1 MSMRIVKSA
10 RRTDETEISLTLN
23 LDGSGIYDVDTG
35 CGFLNHM
42 LELFSRHGRFDL
54 TLACRGDVQ
63 VDYHHTV
70 EDIAIVL
77 GRAFSEALGDRA
89 GINRYGTCTLP
100 MDEALILA
108 AVDISG
114 RPAVGYALEVPTEK
128 VGDFDT
134 ELERQ
139 AENGKPLLGIC
150 LGMQLLFEK
159 SYEYGEHAGLG
170 MLPGSVCPLEPDLAA
185 AGFSYKVPH
194 IGWNSLHL
202 VRPENPL
209 MANTR
214 EGDFVYFV
222 HSFYAKG
229 CGDALVAG
237 AEYGVTV
244 PGAVARGNVYGC
256 QFHPEKSGEAGLRIL
271 RAFAAL

>member
-134 ELERQ
+134 ELVE
-139 AENGKPLLGIC
+139 EFLLGSRAAWAARCMCAAWRAQTATISSRAC
-150 LGMQLLFEK
+150 LRRW
-159 SYEYGEHAGLG
+159 
-170 MLPGSVCPLEPDLAA
+170 P
-185 AGFSYKVPH
+185 
-194 IGWNSLHL
+194 
-202 VRPENPL
+202 
-209 MANTR
+209 
-214 EGDFVYFV
+214 
-222 HSFYAKG
+222 
-229 CGDALVAG
+229 
-237 AEYGVTV
+237 
-244 PGAVARGNVYGC
+244 AR
-256 QFHPEKSGEAGLRIL
+256 
-271 RAFAAL
+271 

>member
-114 RPAVGYALEVPTEK
+114 RPAVGYALEVPPKRWAISTPNWWRNSCWASRAAWAARCMCAAWRAQ
-128 VGDFDT
+128 T
-134 ELERQ
+134 ATISSR
-139 AENGKPLLGIC
+139 AC
-150 LGMQLLFEK
+150 LRRW
-159 SYEYGEHAGLG
+159 
-170 MLPGSVCPLEPDLAA
+170 P
-185 AGFSYKVPH
+185 
-194 IGWNSLHL
+194 
-202 VRPENPL
+202 
-209 MANTR
+209 
-214 EGDFVYFV
+214 
-222 HSFYAKG
+222 
-229 CGDALVAG
+229 
-237 AEYGVTV
+237 
-244 PGAVARGNVYGC
+244 AR
-256 QFHPEKSGEAGLRIL
+256 
-271 RAFAAL
+271 

>member
-128 VGDFDT
+128 VGDFDVECASEFWLGFARNVPAT
-134 ELERQ
+134 VHFVQFAGENTHHILE
-139 AENGKPLLGIC
+139 ACFKGAG
-150 LGMQLLFEK
+150 
-159 SYEYGEHAGLG
+159 HA
-170 MLPGSVCPLEPDLAA
+170 LAA
-185 AGFSYKVPH
+185 AVKIDAAHRDEIPSTKG
-194 IGWNSLHL
+194 LL
-202 VRPENPL
+202 V
-209 MANTR
+209 
-214 EGDFVYFV
+214 
-222 HSFYAKG
+222 
-229 CGDALVAG
+229 
-237 AEYGVTV
+237 
-244 PGAVARGNVYGC
+244 
-256 QFHPEKSGEAGLRIL
+256 
-271 RAFAAL
+271 